1 MLMSEYLNEE
11 FCDFNNDASA
21 TSFGWNFQVNA
32 GIYLFLYY
40 IQDATDIKIESKL
53 QDIEITLNDN
63 SKVFAQAKSAQDYTA
78 ISDQKE
84 KFKDAIISLS
94 RNNYKGNKLLYI
106 SNIPDTFKSFDGFAN
121 NRVISYNDCL
131 EGIRKE
137 IDKTILAIEKSITRK
152 IATQTDEKKIDK
164 LENLKQKVKNFHK
177 ENLYISTIRDYNGD
191 GDSRYITIGDQII
204 SFLVNT
210 IGLDRDDATAIKQK
224 LLEHWQLTFEHDST
238 IKDGNCKKEI
248 KKNEFVWPVI
258 AYLVDGN
265 LPEIRDSLTFML
277 DESTKKHAEH
287 ILQSNNSFYYERFEF
302 TNLVLQSYTRFKK
315 ELIGQVV
322 NNPEIEFLKKHGKDF
337 EDEFKKLSNDDI
349 ELQEYLTKIF
359 LYRIITNRKNV
370 NKVYSKIGVKV

>member
-1 MLMSEYLNEE
+1 MSEYLNEE

-131 EGIRKE
+131 EGIQKE

-152 IATQTDEKKIDK
+152 IATQTDERKIDK
-164 LENLKQKVKNFHK
+164 LENLKQKIKKFHK
-177 ENLYISTIRDYNGD
+177 ENLYISTIRDYYGD
-191 GDSRYITIGDQII
+191 GDGRYITISDQIL
-204 SFLVNT
+204 SFLVT
-210 IGLDRDDATAIKQK
+210 LATYI
-224 LLEHWQLTFEHDST
+224 
-238 IKDGNCKKEI
+238 
-248 KKNEFVWPVI
+248 
-258 AYLVDGN
+258 
-265 LPEIRDSLTFML
+265 
-277 DESTKKHAEH
+277 
-287 ILQSNNSFYYERFEF
+287 
-302 TNLVLQSYTRFKK
+302 
-315 ELIGQVV
+315 
-322 NNPEIEFLKKHGKDF
+322 
-337 EDEFKKLSNDDI
+337 
-349 ELQEYLTKIF
+349 
-359 LYRIITNRKNV
+359 
-370 NKVYSKIGVKV
+370 

>member
-1 MLMSEYLNEE
+1 M
-11 FCDFNNDASA
+11 
-21 TSFGWNFQVNA
+21 
-32 GIYLFLYY
+32 
-40 IQDATDIKIESKL
+40 
-53 QDIEITLNDN
+53 
-63 SKVFAQAKSAQDYTA
+63 
-78 ISDQKE
+78 
-84 KFKDAIISLS
+84 
-94 RNNYKGNKLLYI
+94 
-106 SNIPDTFKSFDGFAN
+106 
-121 NRVISYNDCL
+121 
-131 EGIRKE
+131 
-137 IDKTILAIEKSITRK
+137 
-152 IATQTDEKKIDK
+152 
-164 LENLKQKVKNFHK
+164 
-177 ENLYISTIRDYNGD
+177 
-191 GDSRYITIGDQII
+191 
-204 SFLVNT
+204 
-210 IGLDRDDATAIKQK
+210 DRDDATAIKQK

-265 LPEIRDSLTFML
+265 LPDIRDSLTFML

>member
-1 MLMSEYLNEE
+1 MSEYLNEE

-40 IQDATDIKIESKL
+40 IEEANDIKIESKF
-53 QDIEITLNDN
+53 QDIEITLNDK

-78 ISDQKE
+78 VKDQKE

-106 SNIPDTFKSFDGFAN
+106 SNIPNTFKQFDNCFN
-121 NRVISYNDCL
+121 NSVISYTECL
-131 EGIRKE
+131 KGMKDE
-137 IDKTILAIEKSITRK
+137 IDKTISAIDKSLTDKISKEKDNNKSK
-152 IATQTDEKKIDK
+152 KLKQLKNKIDD
-164 LENLKQKVKNFHK
+164 FHK
-177 ENLYISTIRDYNGD
+177 ENLYISTIYPYYGPENT
-191 GDSRYITIGDQII
+191 RYTIIGDQII
-204 SFLVNT
+204 NFLVNT
-210 IGLDRDDATAIKQK
+210 IGLDRDDATSIKQK

-265 LPEIRDSLTFML
+265 LPDIRDSLTFML
-277 DESTKKHAEH
+277 DESIKKHAEH

>member
-1 MLMSEYLNEE
+1 MKNSVILIMMLQLLHLDGIFKLMQVFIC
-11 FCDFNNDASA
+11 FC
-21 TSFGWNFQVNA
+21 
-32 GIYLFLYY
+32 ILYY

-265 LPEIRDSLTFML
+265 LPDIRDSLTFVL